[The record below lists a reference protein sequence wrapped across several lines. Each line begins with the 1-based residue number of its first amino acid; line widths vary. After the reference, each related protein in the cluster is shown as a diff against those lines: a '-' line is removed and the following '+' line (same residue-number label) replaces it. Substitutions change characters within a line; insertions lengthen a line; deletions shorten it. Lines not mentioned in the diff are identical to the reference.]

1 MRTSRSIKQ
10 SFIQE
15 LGSRTIVNRLTP
27 ARIWTVV
34 ALACLGVVLT
44 GSWWNNWMA
53 QGSSPVVRLGLKRE
67 RNETYHISGER
78 GSLSEAVSRAEDG
91 DVLVLGEGHFEGD
104 LHLDK
109 RLSIR
114 GSGSGTV
121 IETQK
126 GALEVRSRVVIESLS
141 IQGGAVGLR
150 LSGPK
155 ANLTLQNVALR
166 HCDREA
172 VVVTDESDSRLVIKD
187 CIFTDN
193 GTGVRVGNGQVMI
206 VESSF
211 SGHRENAVQIVGNVQ
226 TVVSKNTFEDNSGN
240 GLEVYLDRRTYAFV
254 IENRFHE
261 HEKDAIRIF
270 NAPSDA
276 NRNVLVVSNNRMEAN
291 QGRALAVVE
300 KSDQVLDDRPV
311 RASLWGGANQI
322 DASLDEKFS
331 ENVRS
336 LGLEST
342 ELSEPVKV
350 VLHRGDDKEEQFV
363 HMQYPIPLGLFAING
378 LRDAEGIVV
387 EKHPRGLLGW
397 ITDDRAESLLW
408 INLRKNE
415 IVQRYPMKELFPT
428 GQFRHPEG
436 VTLQHGVSGT
446 QIFVSDDDAQK
457 IVSMSLH
464 NEALQIRDSISTV
477 LWHRSPEDLEIIH
490 DTMYVIGQHRLT
502 AVDHDTQMVRDGFP
516 IRLDP
521 EGHGGHMAGLSF
533 DGSALL
539 LTTSDNQGSETG
551 TIIQINPLTG
561 DVLNMW
567 SLGSYI
573 RDPRGISSYE
583 GLVFVVDGSPPD
595 ARYRLWCFALDSV
608 EDLTSH
614 AQDILIGR
622 TF

>member
-1 MRTSRSIKQ
+1 MRTSHSREQ

-15 LGSRTIVNRLTP
+15 AGSRTIVNRLTP

-44 GSWWNNWMA
+44 GSWWNNWIA
-53 QGSSPVVRLGLKRE
+53 QGSSPVIRLGLKRE
-67 RNETYHISGER
+67 RNQTYHISGER

-109 RLSIR
+109 RLTIR
-114 GSGSGTV
+114 GSGAGTI

-126 GALEVRSRVVIESLS
+126 GPLEVLSRVDIESLS

-150 LSGPK
+150 LSGL
-155 ANLTLQNVALR
+155 ASLTLQKVALL
-166 HCDREA
+166 HCDRDA
-172 VVVTDESDSRLVIKD
+172 VVVTGDSDSRLVMKD
-187 CIFTDN
+187 CVFADN
-193 GTGVRVGNGQVMI
+193 GTGVRVENGQVMI
-206 VESSF
+206 VGSSF
-211 SGHRENAVQIVGNVQ
+211 SGHRDNAIQIVGNVQ
-226 TVVSKNTFEDNSGN
+226 IVVSKNIFEDNPGN
-240 GLEVYLDRRTYAFV
+240 GLEMYLDRQTYAFV
-254 IENRFHE
+254 IENRFHG
-261 HEKDAIRIF
+261 HGKDAIRVF
-270 NAPSDA
+270 NAPSAA

-291 QGRALAVVE
+291 QGRALTVIE
-300 KSDQVLDDRPV
+300 KSDEALDDRPV

-322 DASLDEKFS
+322 DAPLDKKFS
-331 ENVRS
+331 KNVRS

-342 ELSEPVKV
+342 GLSEPVKV

-363 HMQYPIPLGLFAING
+363 HIQHPIPLGLFAISG

-415 IVQRYPMKELFPT
+415 IVRRYPMKELFPT

-436 VTLQHGVSGT
+436 VTLKHGVSGT

-464 NEALQIRDSISTV
+464 NEALHIRDSISTV

-502 AVDHDTQMVRDGFP
+502 AVDRDTQMVRDGFP

-551 TIIQINPLTG
+551 TIIQVNPLTG

-573 RDPRGISSYE
+573 RDPRGISYYE

-595 ARYRLWCFALDSV
+595 ARYPLWCFALDSV